1 MQRNWADIRSH
12 SEFLYVGKSHFR
24 IRSKHE
30 PQFVSAFR
38 LWLGRPRAGWVRTA
52 MTGDSGL
59 VDAYESVAG
68 MTARTEELT
77 LGNSGTFWGFKG
89 DAIPW

>member
-1 MQRNWADIRSH
+1 
-12 SEFLYVGKSHFR
+12 
-24 IRSKHE
+24 
-30 PQFVSAFR
+30 
-38 LWLGRPRAGWVRTA
+38 